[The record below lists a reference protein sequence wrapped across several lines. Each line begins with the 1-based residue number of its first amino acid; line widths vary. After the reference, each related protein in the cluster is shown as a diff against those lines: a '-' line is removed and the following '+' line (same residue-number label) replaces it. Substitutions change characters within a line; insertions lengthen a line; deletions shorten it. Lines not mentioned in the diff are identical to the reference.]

1 MPGEQS
7 IASGACEATPKLAL
21 PPALPPSL
29 SLCSVSLCLGINC
42 GLLKCFLIEILPNF
56 TLGDQVQPARS
67 LCYANTL
74 TLWCPA
80 PSRRGEGKG
89 GTANNNKQGSFCV
102 SGQNAGAQQQQQG
115 ERTRTSGK
123 AEKKVKAVKT
133 SKVTGKASSAA
144 NVAVA
149 SNSSSSSR
157 RQHII
162 NFNVARESPT
172 AATATASAAASVANS
187 SLNPGL
193 GLGLRLLP
201 LFIHNFNSNS
211 PFTSPSCLVVWPARY
226 SRHCC
231 CCCCLLG

>member
-1 MPGEQS
+1 M
-7 IASGACEATPKLAL
+7 
-21 PPALPPSL
+21 
-29 SLCSVSLCLGINC
+29 GINC

-56 TLGDQVQPARS
+56 TLGDQVQPAR
-67 LCYANTL
+67 CAMQTR
-74 TLWCPA
+74 
-80 PSRRGEGKG
+80 SRSGALLQLGRRQRG

-102 SGQNAGAQQQQQG
+102 SGQNAGAQQQQG

-149 SNSSSSSR
+149 SNSSSGSR
-157 RQHII
+157 QQHII

-172 AATATASAAASVANS
+172 AATASAAASVANS

-201 LFIHNFNSNS
+201 LFNSNS
-211 PFTSPSCLVVWPARY
+211 YTSPAPLPA
-226 SRHCC
+226 
-231 CCCCLLG
+231 

>member
-7 IASGACEATPKLAL
+7 IASGACEATPKLPL
-21 PPALPPSL
+21 RPPPSPFL
-29 SLCSVSLCLGINC
+29 RTVSLCLGINC

-56 TLGDQVQPARS
+56 TLGDQVQPVRS

-74 TLWCPA
+74 TLWRPA
-80 PSRRGEGKG
+80 TSRREEGKG

-149 SNSSSSSR
+149 SSSSSR

-211 PFTSPSCLVVWPARY
+211 LFTSPSCLVVSPARY

-231 CCCCLLG
+231 CCLLG

>member
-1 MPGEQS
+1 MPGQQS

-21 PPALPPSL
+21 PPPPSPFL
-29 SLCSVSLCLGINC
+29 RTVSLCLGINC

-74 TLWCPA
+74 TLWRPA

-133 SKVTGKASSAA
+133 SKVTGKASSRQQQQQQQSEAA
-144 NVAVA
+144 HHQFQC
-149 SNSSSSSR
+149 R
-157 RQHII
+157 TR
-162 NFNVARESPT
+162 
-172 AATATASAAASVANS
+172 VANCGNGNGVCS
-187 SLNPGL
+187 S
-193 GLGLRLLP
+193 
-201 LFIHNFNSNS
+201 F
-211 PFTSPSCLVVWPARY
+211 SCQL
-226 SRHCC
+226 
-231 CCCCLLG
+231 

>member
-21 PPALPPSL
+21 PPAPSPFL
-29 SLCSVSLCLGINC
+29 RTVSLCLGIKC

-56 TLGDQVQPARS
+56 TLGDQVQPVRS

-74 TLWCPA
+74 TLWRPA
-80 PSRRGEGKG
+80 PSRREEGKG

-115 ERTRTSGK
+115 ERIRTSGK
-123 AEKKVKAVKT
+123 VEKKVKAVKT

-149 SNSSSSSR
+149 SSSSSSR

-201 LFIHNFNSNS
+201 LFIHNFNSTPTPSS
-211 PFTSPSCLVVWPARY
+211 PPA
-226 SRHCC
+226 
-231 CCCCLLG
+231 

>member
-21 PPALPPSL
+21 PPSPSPFL
-29 SLCSVSLCLGINC
+29 RTVSLCLGINC

-56 TLGDQVQPARS
+56 TLGDQVQPVRS

-74 TLWCPA
+74 TLWRPA
-80 PSRRGEGKG
+80 PSRHEERERGV

-149 SNSSSSSR
+149 SSSR

-201 LFIHNFNSNS
+201 LFIHNFNSTPTPSS
-211 PFTSPSCLVVWPARY
+211 PLPLPSCLAR
-226 SRHCC
+226 SLFTT
-231 CCCCLLG
+231 LLLLLLSARLV